1 MPARTPR
8 RLERPEEIESTQ
20 PRSLGRQVSGT
31 ARAPTIDDHGESVPP
46 AIATAQASEPVSWKE
61 LSRHG
66 MVVGVGITAFLA
78 ALGVYGTLTSKIG
91 ALEAK
96 LENVI
101 EENKSLRTKLDRVS
115 EDSARLGA
123 KVETLERSAKK

>member
-1 MPARTPR
+1 
-8 RLERPEEIESTQ
+8 
-20 PRSLGRQVSGT
+20 
-31 ARAPTIDDHGESVPP
+31 
-46 AIATAQASEPVSWKE
+46 
-61 LSRHG
+61 